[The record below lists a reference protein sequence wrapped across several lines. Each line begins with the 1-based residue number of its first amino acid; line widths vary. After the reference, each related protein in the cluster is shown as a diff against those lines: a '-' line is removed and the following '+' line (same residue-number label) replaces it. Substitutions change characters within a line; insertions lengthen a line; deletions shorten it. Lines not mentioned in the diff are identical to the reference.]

1 MIKILFRLLLIV
13 LFAGLNGCSTVPQ
26 APVVERSTN
35 TERIISNQ
43 PSDDASDKGS
53 EIFSY
58 AQSVLGTA
66 YRYGGADPSGF
77 DCSGLVE
84 YSHLHAGIRVPRTS
98 LAQYDAAQ
106 SVPRSALKPGDVIFF
121 NLDQKKTS
129 HVGIYAGKGRF
140 IHAPST
146 GKYVSFANLS
156 EPYWKERIVKTGR
169 LY

>member
-1 MIKILFRLLLIV
+1 MKNLFRLLLIV
-13 LFAGLNGCSTVPQ
+13 LFAGLNGCSSVPQ

-35 TERIISNQ
+35 TERIISKQ

-53 EIFSY
+53 EIVSY

-66 YRYGGADPSGF
+66 YRYGGAAPSGF

-84 YSHLHAGIRVPRTS
+84 YSHLHAGISVPRTS
-98 LAQYDAAQ
+98 VAQYEAAQ
-106 SVPRSALKPGDVIFF
+106 SVSRSELKPGDVIFF
-121 NLDQKKTS
+121 NLDRNKAS
-129 HVGIYAGKGRF
+129 HVGIYAGEGRF

-156 EPYWKERIVKTGR
+156 EPYWKKRIIKTGR